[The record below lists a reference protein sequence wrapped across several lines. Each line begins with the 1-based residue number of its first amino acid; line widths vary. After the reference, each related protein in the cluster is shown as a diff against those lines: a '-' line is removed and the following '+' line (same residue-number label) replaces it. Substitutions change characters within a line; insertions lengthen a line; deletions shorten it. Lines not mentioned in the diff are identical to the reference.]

1 MDLYNRPRRL
11 RRNPLTRELASET
24 ILNVNRLIQPY
35 FVTDGIGIKDE
46 INGLPGI
53 YRESV
58 DSLVNS
64 VGEDLKLGIKNI
76 MLFGVTDR
84 KDQMASSAADADNPV
99 IKAVK
104 ELKDKHGDDILI
116 GADVCLCAYTDTG
129 HCGVT
134 IDGNIN
140 NDKSVEVLSLMAL
153 SLAQAGCDIVAPSDM
168 MDGRVQGIRQT
179 LETNDFNDTII
190 MAYTAKYAS
199 AYYGP
204 FREAANSAPGKGD
217 RKGYQMDFRNRS
229 EAMTEL
235 ELDVMEGADI
245 VMVKPALA
253 YLDIIAD
260 FQRQTSLPIAAYNVS
275 GEYTAVKLLAQNK
288 LADEK
293 VMVIENLTAMTR
305 AGATIILTYHLRD
318 ILKNGWQHA

>member
-35 FVTDGIGIKDE
+35 FVTDGSGVKDE

-58 DSLVNS
+58 DSLISS
-64 VGEDLKLGIKNI
+64 VSEDLNLGVKNI

-104 ELKDKHGDDILI
+104 ALKDKHGDDILI

-153 SLAQAGCDIVAPSDM
+153 NLAQAGCDIVAPSDM

-179 LETNDFNDTII
+179 LETNDFYDTII

-275 GEYTAVKLLAQNK
+275 GEYTAVKLLAQNN

-318 ILKNGWQHA
+318 ILKNGWHHA